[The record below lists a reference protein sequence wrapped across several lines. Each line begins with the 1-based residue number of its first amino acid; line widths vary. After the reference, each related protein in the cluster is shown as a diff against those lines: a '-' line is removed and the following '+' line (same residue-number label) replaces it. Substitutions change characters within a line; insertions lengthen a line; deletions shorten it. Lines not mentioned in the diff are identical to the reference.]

1 MQYYFLSAQVLQSL
15 LRAGTKSKD
24 LLLSCLLRMKRF
36 ISVYTVT
43 LLIAVFL
50 FVLHLLNQA
59 FLHLTP
65 NVLLGFRLAGL
76 LYLLFVGLYIRKLPT
91 WILIAMLAGIEIG
104 YDFPAFALQLDVLS
118 KIFLRLIKTIIAPLI
133 FATLVVGIAGHS
145 NLKQVGRIAWKSLV
159 YFYTATTLALFIGLG
174 FINFTQAGSGITLP
188 ADAVQKMPDVTPQT
202 WQEIVLH
209 IFPEN
214 IAKSMA
220 EGQVLQVVV
229 FSILFGIALAQ
240 LNERLRKPMLEFSE
254 SLAETMFRFTN
265 LIMYAAPFGVG
276 GAIAYTVGKM
286 GIGVLLNGIYLVLTL
301 YGALIGFVLLVL
313 LPLSL
318 FARLHIKHLFMA
330 VSEPFTLAFATASSE
345 SAWPRAMKTMERF
358 GVPRKIVSFVMPL
371 GYSFNL
377 DGTTLYLSLASMFVA
392 QACGIQLGFGQ
403 QLLIVFT
410 LMITSKGVA
419 GVPRASFVILL
430 GTIASFSYLGLK
442 EWPLY
447 IILGIDALMDMARTS
462 VNVLGNCIAS
472 AIVARWEGELDDE
485 AMNAFSLTTEETT

>member
-1 MQYYFLSAQVLQSL
+1 MKLSIPKIGLLITLLVTVLLHLFSVSMQSL
-15 LRAGTKSKD
+15 HPD
-24 LLLSCLLRMKRF
+24 LL
-36 ISVYTVT
+36 
-43 LLIAVFL
+43 
-50 FVLHLLNQA
+50 Q
-59 FLHLTP
+59 
-65 NVLLGFRLAGL
+65 GFR
-76 LYLLFVGLYIRKLPT
+76 FVSIVSLGWFGFEQRKLT
-91 WILIAMLAGIEIG
+91 HWIFIAMLIGIEIG
-104 YDFPAFALQLDVLS
+104 YDFPSVALQLDVLS

-145 NLKQVGRIAWKSLV
+145 NLRQVGRLAWKSLL
-159 YFYTATTLALFIGLG
+159 YFYLATTAALFIGLAV
-174 FINFTQAGSGITLP
+174 INFTRAGSGIKLP
-188 ADAVQKMPDVTPQT
+188 ADVQTTMPEVKQQG
-202 WQEIVLH
+202 WQELLLH

-229 FSILFGIALAQ
+229 FSILFGIALALLQ
-240 LNERLRKPMLEFSE
+240 ERLKKPMLEFSE

-265 LIMYAAPFGVG
+265 LIMYFAPFGVG
-276 GAIAYTVGKM
+276 GAMAYTVGKM

-301 YGALIGFVLLVL
+301 YLALILFMVLVL
-313 LPLSL
+313 LPVCGM
-318 FARLHIKHLFMA
+318 ARLPLRSLWKA
-330 VSEPFTLAFATASSE
+330 VAGPFTLAFATASSE
-345 SAWPRAMKTMERF
+345 SALPKAMTNMEQF

-377 DGTTLYLSLASMFVA
+377 DGTTLYLSLASIFVA
-392 QACGIQLGFGQ
+392 QACGVDLSIGNQLF
-403 QLLIVFT
+403 IVFT

-472 AIVARWEGELDDE
+472 AVVARWEGELQE
-485 AMNAFSLTTEETT
+485 PAPAN